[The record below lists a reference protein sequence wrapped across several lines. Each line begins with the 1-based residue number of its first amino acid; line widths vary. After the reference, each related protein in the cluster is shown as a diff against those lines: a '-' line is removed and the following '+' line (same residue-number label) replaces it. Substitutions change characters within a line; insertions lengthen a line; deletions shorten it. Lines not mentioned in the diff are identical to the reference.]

1 MLAVLF
7 LALAVPLTLLV
18 LGGRNLFLHKQPA
31 PEVPELRASLESAAT
46 KALPPPAGLGGG
58 RRFTLES
65 RNSEARRDLIEKTA
79 AGLGGVVFSSPMQE
93 GRGVRMIV
101 QIPEAAVGRFEASAL
116 SGIMTPDEPAPGMA
130 GFYEILLPQP

>member
-18 LGGRNLFLHKQPA
+18 LGGRNIFLNRQPA

-46 KALPPPAGLGGG
+46 KALAPPAGLGGG
-58 RRFTLES
+58 RRFTLEGG
-65 RNSEARRDLIEKTA
+65 NSEARRDLIEKTA
-79 AGLGGVVFSSPMQE
+79 AGLGGVVFTSPMQE
-93 GRGVRMIV
+93 GGGVRMIV
-101 QIPEAAVGRFEASAL
+101 QIPEAAAGRFEASAL
-116 SGIMTPDEPAPGMA
+116 SGFMPPDESEPALA